1 MPAFALS
8 FRLQSDFFGLT
19 SSYKTELY
27 KQIYILV
34 HHCGFSRADVMIMP
48 IYERLIYIGEL
59 EKELQEKQKAQKAA
73 ERKAKSK
80 R

>member
-1 MPAFALS
+1 
-8 FRLQSDFFGLT
+8 
-19 SSYKTELY
+19 
-27 KQIYILV
+27 
-34 HHCGFSRADVMIMP
+34 MIMP

-59 EKELQEKQKAQKAA
+59 EKELHEKQKAQKAA